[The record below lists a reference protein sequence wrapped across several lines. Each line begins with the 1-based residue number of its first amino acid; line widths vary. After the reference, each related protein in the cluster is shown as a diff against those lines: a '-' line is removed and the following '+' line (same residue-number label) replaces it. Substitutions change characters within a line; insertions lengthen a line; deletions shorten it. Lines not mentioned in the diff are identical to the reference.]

1 MQRPPD
7 NAARRWQGVLAFDEN
22 VLREIHADRT
32 ATVWGLL
39 TVAGVMA
46 VSGIGGFIWWAVL
59 EDGPSKGEFFVESTV
74 IGTLIATGLF
84 FVWAGIVAATAGQLG
99 RTDSEPLA
107 ATVRTLSY
115 ASAPFA
121 LSFFIFIP
129 GLEYVISLLAVAL
142 LLASTTLATRV
153 ALGVTFGRALLS
165 NLGGFF
171 IWLLVLSSL
180 MDAPDDYFAPAIFIW
195 GWAA

>member
-1 MQRPPD
+1 MQRPPH
-7 NAARRWQGVLAFDEN
+7 NAQRWQGVLSFDEN
-22 VLREIHADRT
+22 VLREIHADRA

-46 VSGIGGFIWWAVL
+46 ASGVGGFVWWAVV
-59 EDGPSKGEFFVESTV
+59 EDYPSKGEFFLESTI
-74 IGTLIATGLF
+74 IGTLVATGLF

-99 RTDSEPLA
+99 RGDSEPLT

-129 GLEYVISLLAVAL
+129 GLEYVVSLLAVSL

-165 NLGGFF
+165 NLTGFF
-171 IWLLVLSSL
+171 IWLLVLSAL

-195 GWAA
+195 GGAA